1 MIIVNP
7 VQDHLKHKKILLKM
21 ISNFIH
27 FNDTS
32 VTRDK
37 ANLGDDDKV
46 YKPLQ
51 SDFFL
56 PSKLKRPYLEY
67 FCSDVIMPTVES
79 VGKSLRLEP
88 FDFKIHGLWFQQY
101 SESGEHSWHNHP
113 TCQFTNV
120 YYLEMPEDEYKTE
133 VVGLDGELIEYTAKE
148 GDLLTIHSWM
158 MHRSKPNGTKRK
170 TIIAFNSSYIARA
183 TFGDLYHRNKYN
195 GN

>member
-1 MIIVNP
+1 M
-7 VQDHLKHKKILLKM
+7 L
-21 ISNFIH
+21 SNFMH

-32 VTRDK
+32 IK
-37 ANLGDDDKV
+37 ANLTYDNKV

-51 SDFFL
+51 TDFFL
-56 PSKLKRPYLEY
+56 PSKLKRPYIEY

-133 VVGLDGELIEYTAKE
+133 VVGLDGKLIEYTAKE
-148 GDLLTIHSWM
+148 GDLLTIPSWM